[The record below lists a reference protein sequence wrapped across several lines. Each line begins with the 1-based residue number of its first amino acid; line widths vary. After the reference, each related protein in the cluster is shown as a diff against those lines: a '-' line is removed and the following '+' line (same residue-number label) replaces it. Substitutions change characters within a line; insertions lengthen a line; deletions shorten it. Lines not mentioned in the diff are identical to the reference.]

1 MNATERQLKSAARGT
16 VNSSS
21 DWDGMTLVQVYTA
34 LRSQGYSHKVAQQT
48 TRQIKENRI
57 WAMTQTEGQH
67 VSKDQALV
75 WFLEAHVSPSEAL
88 RRVYG
93 TNVPQWAQNAVYA
106 AWSKLNAEHRQA
118 LEDARMAA

>member
-16 VNSSS
+16 VTSAS

-34 LRSQGYSHKVAQQT
+34 LRSQGYSHRIAQQT
-48 TRQIKENRI
+48 TRQIKENRL

-67 VSKDQALV
+67 TSQDQALV
-75 WFLEAHVSPSEAL
+75 WLLEAHVDSYEAV

-93 TNVPQWAQNAVYA
+93 ANVP
-106 AWSKLNAEHRQA
+106 
-118 LEDARMAA
+118 